1 MSSPEWMLGLSCCS
15 LTFQRK
21 REKREENCAKMNS
34 LVRFLRRGE
43 EKRGRE
49 LRSIFLTLMLT
60 FLHGLSRVGVGIY
73 SIATR
78 HSSQPS
84 FSLSFL
90 CEFLISIKILL
101 SVTTQLCAASAKKNK
116 WEEFLWFVQL
126 SHAEK
131 TCRQRTSSAPTW
143 SSKILAF

>member
-1 MSSPEWMLGLSCCS
+1 MLGLSCCS

-21 REKREENCAKMNS
+21 RENERKNCAKINS

-43 EKRGRE
+43 ESGGE
-49 LRSIFLTLMLT
+49 NY
-60 FLHGLSRVGVGIY
+60 GLFFDADADFFAWFITSWSVRIY

-90 CEFLISIKILL
+90 SEFLISIKILL
-101 SVTTQLCAASAKKNK
+101 SVTTQLCAASAKKSIKEKNSFDLCNYHMLEK
-116 WEEFLWFVQL
+116 RVERKRAPHQL
-126 SHAEK
+126 K
-131 TCRQRTSSAPTW
+131 TASSL
-143 SSKILAF
+143 SVF